1 MLVSVRH
8 KHCVFAEPVDDHARE
23 RVLEAEL
30 YLLRLP
36 GEHAEDGLSVA
47 REIERFG
54 LLGHEAGLVADGELC
69 HLVHAVVR
77 QTVALGVG
85 DEVVVFVVPD
95 EGVGAGKIVARAL
108 VLAAVHAPVKVAEA
122 DLKVPGDGL
131 VDAVDGIVDAF
142 VHRLDAVADGQLP
155 LELRGL
161 ILAAKRRKLFNERHR
176 LALGQELA
184 RLHCAGE
191 QLQLGQLKRARSQ
204 KIPAAGALLQHDIHP
219 ERLQARNV
227 RVDTLSL
234 GADAARGQIRHNVL
248 HGQNMI
254 LIRLR
259 FKQLLEIQELE
270 LLVFRPRHTIA
281 SLYPDFT

>member
-1 MLVSVRH
+1 M
-8 KHCVFAEPVDDHARE
+8 
-23 RVLEAEL
+23 
-30 YLLRLP
+30 
-36 GEHAEDGLSVA
+36 G
-47 REIERFG
+47 
-54 LLGHEAGLVADGELC
+54 DGELC
-69 HLVHAVVR
+69 HLIHAIVR

-85 DEVVVFVVPD
+85 DEVVVFIVPD

-108 VLAAVHAPVKVAEA
+108 VLAAVHAPVEVAEA
-122 DLKVPGDGL
+122 NLKVPGDGL

-142 VHRLDAVADGQLP
+142 VHRFDAVADGQLP

-161 ILAAKRRKLFNERHR
+161 IFAAKRRKLFNERHR
-176 LALGQELA
+176 LALGQKLA

-191 QLQLGQLKRARSQ
+191 QLELGQLKRARSQ
-204 KIPAAGALLQHDIHP
+204 KIPAAGAFLQHDIHS

-227 RVDTLSL
+227 RIDALAL

-259 FKQLLEIQELE
+259 LKELLEIQELE
-270 LLVFRPRHTIA
+270 LLVFRPRHVIA
-281 SLYPDFT
+281 SLYPNFT